1 MKDRYFSV
9 EVKPTLPA
17 SKQHAAAFTAGD
29 VLFDYTEFE
38 IPKGTSRLIGA
49 TMKQG
54 LKVMQH
60 QLVINLEHF

>member
-38 IPKGTSRLIGA
+38 IPK
-49 TMKQG
+49 
-54 LKVMQH
+54 
-60 QLVINLEHF
+60 